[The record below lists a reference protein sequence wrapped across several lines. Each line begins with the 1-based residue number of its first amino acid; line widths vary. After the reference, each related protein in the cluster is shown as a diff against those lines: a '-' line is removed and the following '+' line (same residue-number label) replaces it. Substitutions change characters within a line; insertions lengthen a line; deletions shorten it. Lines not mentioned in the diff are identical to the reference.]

1 MTTGANRTIERLKRA
16 LSEREPH
23 RLEAVNRAAVC
34 ALLRPTGPESTDVLL
49 IQRTKRPDDPWSGQM
64 AFPGGRLEPSDDTAM
79 TAALREAREEVG
91 LDLSNVARSLG
102 RTDDL
107 RAMARG
113 RPLPLVISPFVFELI
128 ESEVSF
134 DLQRE
139 EVDDVIWAPVEEM
152 ASGRVDG
159 TYSVTR
165 PEMNTVNL
173 PCYHVGGKVVWGLTY
188 LMLRNLFAVIDE
200 GVR

>member
-1 MTTGANRTIERLKRA
+1 MNRTIEGLA
-16 LSEREPH
+16 AILASREPH
-23 RLEAVNRAAVC
+23 RLEEQTRAAVC
-34 ALLRPTGPESTDVLL
+34 AVLRPESPRKTSVLL
-49 IQRTKRPDDPWSGQM
+49 IQRTVRPDDPWSGQM
-64 AFPGGRLEPSDDTAM
+64 AFPGGRLEPDDDGALS
-79 TAALREAREEVG
+79 AARREAREEVG
-91 LDLSNVARSLG
+91 LDLSQAARLLG

-113 RPLPLVISPFVFELI
+113 KRLPLVISPFVFALTEH
-128 ESEVSF
+128 EVSF

-159 TYSVTR
+159 TYKVSR
-165 PEMNTVNL
+165 PGKNTVNL

-200 GVR
+200 GAR